1 MMLILPDAANVSFKQ
16 FAQLAPGHVLI
27 WLLQVQLLS
36 SAFALFPYTL
46 LLLSAR
52 NSTQGL

>member
-52 NSTQGL
+52 TSTQGL